1 MTAPTHVTFGALSYF
16 VMAAA
21 MQWQPSTAAVAT
33 AALGSLLP
41 DIDLPTSAVGRPF
54 FPISKALNEQIGHRT
69 LTHSVIGIMLLLMML
84 SPLLFID
91 SLIVWALAVGYIS
104 HLLIDTVNKAG
115 IELLYP
121 SHVRAWFL
129 SDERYRIVVGSR
141 EEFILL
147 AVLMVFTIAFF
158 PVTIRGFTGTLHY
171 LLGDVDSAIT
181 DFYRMMPTHDVTATV
196 AAIDIIS
203 QEQVRGEFPV
213 LGVDGNNALI
223 VRHDG
228 RLREIGHTGHLR
240 PERVRMRQGEPHKIV
255 EQQVE
260 MGGHVLREIE
270 PFAAK
275 GEVYLFGTL
284 HVVTDKNPEIRL
296 DAFNPVRR
304 NGSTLVL
311 EYAAYSDLV
320 AGGFHFAPVEQG
332 VLILKSV
339 LAPDATIQPVTLGS
353 PVNSVSVL
361 TVKVKDL
368 ADLVV
373 SPGGAIVK
381 GKPLVRD
388 QEAARQLDAVK
399 AEIENENERWEHQQ
413 AINSEDLRTVRDKAA
428 LQEQAVHRLTEKR
441 ETYASQDNSV
451 LFGKELKQLTGEI
464 AAETAKLKDL
474 QGDVAQEEKRQK
486 VETVQHRE
494 KLRALTDRTKKLE
507 GEAVVLANVSG
518 KVISMEAEH
527 GAEHITVK
535 LAVAT
540 EKEKTDGQEPRGSQG
555 EQASRLDPVRQ

>member
-1 MTAPTHVTFGALSYF
+1 
-16 VMAAA
+16 
-21 MQWQPSTAAVAT
+21 
-33 AALGSLLP
+33 
-41 DIDLPTSAVGRPF
+41 
-54 FPISKALNEQIGHRT
+54 
-69 LTHSVIGIMLLLMML
+69 
-84 SPLLFID
+84 
-91 SLIVWALAVGYIS
+91 
-104 HLLIDTVNKAG
+104 
-115 IELLYP
+115 
-121 SHVRAWFL
+121 
-129 SDERYRIVVGSR
+129 
-141 EEFILL
+141 
-147 AVLMVFTIAFF
+147 
-158 PVTIRGFTGTLHY
+158 LHY

-181 DFYRMMPTHDVTATV
+181 DFYRYMPTHDVTATV
-196 AAIDIIS
+196 AAIDTIS

-213 LGVDGNNALI
+213 LGVDGNNSLI

-228 RLREIGHTGHLR
+228 RLREIGATGHLR
-240 PERVRMRQGEPHKIV
+240 PERVRVRQGTPHKIV

-270 PFAAK
+270 PFATR

-311 EYAAYSDLV
+311 EYATYPDLV
-320 AGGFHFAPVEQG
+320 ATDVHIAPVEQG

-339 LAPDATIQPVTLGS
+339 LPPDAVIQPVTLGS

-388 QEAARQLDAVK
+388 QEAARQLEAVR
-399 AEIENENERWEHQQ
+399 AEIEGENERWEHQQ
-413 AINSEDLRTVRDKAA
+413 AINNEDLRTLRDKAA
-428 LQEQAVHRLTEKR
+428 LQDQTVRRLIEKSDAY
-441 ETYASQDNSV
+441 TSQGNSA
-451 LFGKELKQLTGEI
+451 LFGKELKQLTSEI
-464 AAETAKLKDL
+464 ASETAKLKDL
-474 QGDVAQEEKRQK
+474 QGDVTQEEKRQR
-486 VETVQHRE
+486 VDAVQHRE
-494 KLRALTDRTKKLE
+494 KLRALTDRAKKLE

-527 GAEHITVK
+527 GAEQITVK
-535 LAVAT
+535 LAVAMS
-540 EKEKTDGQEPRGSQG
+540 KEEDHGQEPRGSQG
-555 EQASRLDPVRQ
+555 EQAARLDSVRQ